1 MQVRLTKKEVLLIKL
16 LLNHTMKELK
26 HIDGVFA
33 GPDSQKLMSTLEA
46 ATAGHEKS
54 AGGSRGSVRS
64 LSAAAYPKTEPEE
77 VATLPQMRGV

>member
-46 ATAGHEKS
+46 ATAGHEK
-54 AGGSRGSVRS
+54 GGRGSVRS